1 MKIDLVLEEKTEDDD
16 ENENETTGT
25 RRHFHRLWCT
35 GGPLQG
41 AVSMCRSG
49 VVGFDFCT

>member
-1 MKIDLVLEEKTEDDD
+1 MKIDLVLEEKTEEDD
-16 ENENETTGT
+16 ENENGG
-25 RRHFHRLWCT
+25 RGVIFHRLWCT

-41 AVSMCRSG
+41 AVPMCRSG